1 MIFFYRL
8 ISFLV
13 LLSSSVF
20 AAGPYCPSAPANCNF
35 KNVEE
40 GLKELKEDRFF
51 NLLKS
56 PDSVCKGHLM
66 QGIKPEAVMPE
77 LMADPRFTPYVT
89 PQISQCWK
97 EGGSNSSKLE
107 TLSRYAYIQK
117 RFDDNADNLLD
128 YQVFADAV
136 LGNEPL
142 AGIDC
147 KKEAPELVGFVS
159 KCQELKAN
167 CKKSD
172 MAQTL
177 AQSFIGDYKS
187 QDIKSIEGRFKT
199 AKKIWEDCSPRQ
211 KSGKT
216 CQDAKKEMGQTAFR
230 LQVFYANY
238 PWAQEDKFLDQIG
251 KRGFEDVNLVTK
263 ALKTQVT
270 DNSRNVSTQLKELTT
285 ASQCLLRNNCDSDK
299 VNDVLERTKPLADQ
313 YFLKKGA
320 SKESNQNRAAVT
332 QFVSYNNCLDDMRE
346 AQRKTSKTLWS
357 SGIGAVGAVITMGG
371 SLVVTGLTAGGR
383 VAMGA
388 AAVGSR
394 AASVGKAAL
403 LLGQAV
409 DGTVAVHSVNEA
421 SGHCGSKSTGYF
433 KPAEKAAGPQACGI
447 PTAGQMNFK
456 KEYDGCVL
464 DIVLGAA
471 GGASLVVGLK
481 NMSKARQLAE
491 AEQASGVTRVVQSP
505 TIQNP
510 KTTNAGT
517 TTTNTAKAVEDVEKV
532 AVASTVAEKAEKAV
546 AKATTTG
553 ENATKGTGP
562 IESISPTTG
571 AEKATPSKLVSDG
584 DYISIQSADNKK
596 QSAMVLQTQES
607 ATGTLY
613 QIATKSTDGKVTKK
627 WIGQKELEGL
637 KPRLSETSR
646 SSFGSANIN
655 KHLAQ
660 SAIQNI
666 SRGSP
671 PEKVRAVV
679 GKLNDAYDGGEARLK
694 IASKLMGRDLNEA
707 EKKWIMA
714 AHNAHADTAYGDIG
728 SAKVRDKIK
737 AGEGRPS
744 SIDSKQTRLLM
755 ENGITGTEMGSNVSL
770 RAPVPNSRLNHT
782 DHYTLVNGE
791 KSLDVHITQSVVQD
805 GIIYHKVEVPG
816 HPGQYRSMP
825 EDQLL
830 TMIKPK
836 TESVATRVE
845 SAVAKVD
852 DVPTPSVQTPT
863 VLSPS
868 TTVRP
873 EPRSLNPTAANDIE
887 ALNQAQMKTVVNTS
901 RVEKLNGNSVTKPER
916 MRERIG
922 TDLGITDANRRAA
935 IAYSP
940 VADSKTMTNAV
951 QKALGADS
959 KVDVKQLR
967 QTMSFNPASGY
978 VSPNEFANAAKFVE
992 EINAKGGVKALDKLP
1007 LSASEREALN
1017 AVMARAPAYASY
1029 ADPKV
1034 RPLGQLKIR
1043 KSPVEATN
1051 PNREVVVK
1059 DAQGQTV
1066 QGRETIRQLG
1076 SDGENLST
1084 VKYTKPD
1091 GTESS
1096 ITVRTSETMDVAEA
1110 QRLQNFDR
1118 GITER
1123 ANANRAARI
1132 SASEQSG
1139 YVNPHGVPRSD
1150 IALNREVKVQVRT
1163 LDGVKDVEAVVQG
1176 APYKG
1181 VHGTQEVQ
1189 VRFQDGVQNGKP
1201 VIRYTSVAIDEIEH
1215 VKPPVVTAPTNVVAV
1230 EFKPINEVIRK
1241 PVDKA
1246 LDASSYEGQAFR
1258 RTADSEGADILLD
1271 RRIGESTHVEGLKQG
1286 VKEDY
1291 ILLRDAKVPDRNA
1304 MYVSQTGRTDDAR
1317 FNPRVF
1323 YAHQSS
1329 EYHAAVSA
1337 PKGSPTAAGREQ
1349 AELAYKGRM
1358 AYDAEGK
1365 VTRSNSARDVA
1376 LRTAR
1381 ARGMPPE
1388 EISKLEKW
1396 MDAYDQAAPRVRAVE
1411 RAEAAQKEFEAVKQT
1426 LQKALK
1432 NDSGTQ
1438 PIAQSTFE
1446 KMAQSLNDLQLTP
1459 EQKKASEVA
1468 LKKIRCARPEWKI
1481 RDNQFSTFNLKCD

>member
-1 MIFFYRL
+1 MIYSYRL
-8 ISFLV
+8 ISFLIV
-13 LLSSSVF
+13 FSSSVF

-51 NLLKS
+51 HLLKS
-56 PDSVCKGHLM
+56 PDSFCKGHLT
-66 QGIKPEAVMPE
+66 QGVKPEAVMPE

-97 EGGSNSSKLE
+97 EGGANSAKLE

-142 AGIDC
+142 AGVDC
-147 KKEAPELVGFVS
+147 KKEAPELVGLVS
-159 KCQELKAN
+159 KCQDLKAN

-172 MAQTL
+172 MAQTM
-177 AQSFIGDYKS
+177 AQSFIDEYKS
-187 QDIKSIEGRFKT
+187 QDIKSIEGRFKE

-211 KSGKT
+211 KSGKK
-216 CQDAKKEMGQTAFR
+216 CQDAKREMGQTAFR

-238 PWAQEDKFLDQIG
+238 QWAQEDKFLELIG

-263 ALKTQVT
+263 ALKTQVAE
-270 DNSRNVSTQLKELTT
+270 NRRNVATQLKELTT

-299 VNDVLERTKPLADQ
+299 VNDVLERTKPLAELD
-313 YFLKKGA
+313 FLKKGA
-320 SKESNQNRAAVT
+320 SKELNQSRAAVA
-332 QFVSYNNCLDDMRE
+332 QFVSYNNCLDDMGE
-346 AQRKTSKTLWS
+346 SQRKTSKALWS
-357 SGIGAVGAVITMGG
+357 SGVGAVGAVVTMGG
-371 SLVVTGLTAGGR
+371 SLVVTGLTAAGR

-388 AAVGSR
+388 AVVGSR

-409 DGTVAVHSVNEA
+409 DGTVAVQSVHEA

-433 KPAEKAAGPQACGI
+433 KPTEKAAGPQACGI

-464 DIVLGAA
+464 DVVLGAA

-481 NMSKARQLAE
+481 NMSNARQLAE
-491 AEQASGVTRVVQSP
+491 AEQASG
-505 TIQNP
+505 
-510 KTTNAGT
+510 
-517 TTTNTAKAVEDVEKV
+517 
-532 AVASTVAEKAEKAV
+532 V

-553 ENATKGTGP
+553 ENATKGMGP
-562 IESISPTTG
+562 IKSISPTTG

-584 DYISIQSADNKK
+584 DYISIQSAGNERK
-596 QSAMVLQTQES
+596 SAMVLQTQES

-627 WIGQKELEGL
+627 WIGQKEFEGL
-637 KPRLSETSR
+637 KPSLSEASRTS
-646 SSFGSANIN
+646 FDSANIN
-655 KHLAQ
+655 KDLAQ

-694 IASKLMGRDLNEA
+694 IASKLMGRDLNEV

-714 AHNAHADTAYGDIG
+714 AHNTHIDTVYGDIG
-728 SAKVRDKIK
+728 SVKVRDKIK
-737 AGEGRPS
+737 AGEGRPR
-744 SIDSKQTRLLM
+744 SIDSKQTRMLM
-755 ENGITGTEMGSNVSL
+755 EYGITGTETGSKVSR
-770 RAPVPNSRLNHT
+770 RAPVPNSRLNGT

-791 KSLDVHITQSVVQD
+791 KSLRVHITQSVVQD
-805 GIIYHKVEVPG
+805 GVIYHKVEVPG
-816 HPGQYRSMP
+816 YPGQYRPMT

-830 TMIKPK
+830 MMIKPK
-836 TESVATRVE
+836 TESTAVRVE

-852 DVPTPSVQTPT
+852 DVPTPSVQTPPVQT
-863 VLSPS
+863 PK

-873 EPRSLNPTAANDIE
+873 EPKSLNPSAANFIE
-887 ALNQAQMKTVVNTS
+887 ALNQAQMKTVVNTN

-922 TDLGITDANRRAA
+922 TELGITDANRRAA

-940 VADSKTMTNAV
+940 VADSKTMTNAL

-967 QTMSFNPASGY
+967 QTMSFNPAGGY
-978 VSPNEFANAAKFVE
+978 VSNSEFANAAKFVE

-1007 LSASEREALN
+1007 LSASERKALN

-1043 KSPVEATN
+1043 NSTVEATN
-1051 PNREVVVK
+1051 PNRDVVVK
-1059 DAQGQTV
+1059 DALGQTV

-1076 SDGENLST
+1076 PDGESLST
-1084 VKYTKPD
+1084 VKYTNPD
-1091 GTESS
+1091 GKESS

-1110 QRLQNFDR
+1110 QRLQNFDYE
-1118 GITER
+1118 ITKR

-1139 YVNPHGVPRSD
+1139 YINPHGVPRSE
-1150 IALNREVKVQVRT
+1150 IAPNREVNVQINT
-1163 LDGVKDVEAVVQG
+1163 PDGVKDVEAVVQG
-1176 APYKG
+1176 APYKS
-1181 VHGTQEVQ
+1181 VNGTQEVQ
-1189 VRFQDGVQNGKP
+1189 VRYQDGVHNGKP
-1201 VIRYTSVAIDEIEH
+1201 VIRYTSVAIDKIEH

-1230 EFKPINEVIRK
+1230 EFKPIDEVIRK
-1241 PVDKA
+1241 PADRA

-1271 RRIGESTHVEGLKQG
+1271 RRIGERAHVEALRQG
-1286 VKEDY
+1286 IKEDY
-1291 ILLRDAKVPDRNA
+1291 LLLREAIVKDRNE
-1304 MYVSQTGRTDDAR
+1304 MHISQIGKTDDAR

-1337 PKGSPTAAGREQ
+1337 PKGSPAAAGREQ

-1358 AYDAEGK
+1358 AYDAEGN

-1381 ARGMPPE
+1381 TRGMSPE
-1388 EISKLEKW
+1388 EIAELEKW
-1396 MDAYDQAAPRVRAVE
+1396 MEAYDQASPRVRAVE

-1432 NDSGTQ
+1432 NDLGIQ
-1438 PIAQSTFE
+1438 PMVQTTFE

-1468 LKKIRCARPEWKI
+1468 LKKIRCARPEWQIK
-1481 RDNQFSTFNLKCD
+1481 DNQFPTFNLKCD

>member
-1 MIFFYRL
+1 MIYSYRL
-8 ISFLV
+8 FFFLIMF
-13 LLSSSVF
+13 SSSVF
-20 AAGPYCPSAPANCNF
+20 ATGPYCPSAPANCNF

-51 NLLKS
+51 HLLKS
-56 PDSVCKGHLM
+56 PDSFCKGHLT
-66 QGIKPEAVMPE
+66 QGVRSEAVMPE

-89 PQISQCWK
+89 PQILQCWK
-97 EGGSNSSKLE
+97 EGGSNSAKLE

-136 LGNEPL
+136 LGKDPL
-142 AGIDC
+142 NGVDC
-147 KKEAPELVGFVS
+147 IKEAPELVGLVS
-159 KCQELKAN
+159 KCLELKAN

-172 MAQTL
+172 LAQTL
-177 AQSFIGDYKS
+177 AQSFIHEYKS
-187 QDIKSIEGRFKT
+187 QEIKSVEGRFKE
-199 AKKIWEDCSPRQ
+199 AKNVWEDCSPRQ
-211 KSGKT
+211 KSDKK

-238 PWAQEDKFLDQIG
+238 QWAQEDKFLELIG
-251 KRGFEDVNLVTK
+251 KRGFENVDLVTK
-263 ALKTQVT
+263 ALKTQVAE
-270 DNSRNVSTQLKELTT
+270 NSRNVATQLKELTT

-313 YFLKKGA
+313 DFLKKGA
-320 SKESNQNRAAVT
+320 SKELNQNRAAVA
-332 QFVSYNNCLDDMRE
+332 QFVSYNNCLDDMGE
-346 AQRKTSKTLWS
+346 SQRKTSKTLWS
-357 SGIGAVGAVITMGG
+357 SGVGAVGAVITMGG

-388 AAVGSR
+388 AVVGSR

-409 DGTVAVHSVNEA
+409 DGTIAVKSVQEA

-464 DIVLGAA
+464 DFVLGAA
-471 GGASLVVGLK
+471 GGASLFVGLK
-481 NMSKARQLAE
+481 NMSKARQPAE
-491 AEQASGVTRVVQSP
+491 VEQASGV
-505 TIQNP
+505 
-510 KTTNAGT
+510 
-517 TTTNTAKAVEDVEKV
+517 VE
-532 AVASTVAEKAEKAV
+532 
-546 AKATTTG
+546 ATTKG
-553 ENATKGTGP
+553 EKATKGTGP
-562 IESISPTTG
+562 IESSSPTT
-571 AEKATPSKLVSDG
+571 ATEKATPSKLVSNG
-584 DYISIQSADNKK
+584 DHNSIQPADKGRKSTTTLRAQNDSADTNKEF
-596 QSAMVLQTQES
+596 AES
-607 ATGTLY
+607 A
-613 QIATKSTDGKVTKK
+613 I
-627 WIGQKELEGL
+627 EL
-637 KPRLSETSR
+637 
-646 SSFGSANIN
+646 
-655 KHLAQ
+655 
-660 SAIQNI
+660 I
-666 SRGSP
+666 SRRSP
-671 PEKVRAVV
+671 PEEVRAVV
-679 GKLNDAYDGGEARLK
+679 GKLNDAIDGGEARLK
-694 IASKLMGRDLNEA
+694 IASKLMGRDLNDA

-714 AHNAHADTAYGDIG
+714 AHKTHADTAYGEIG

-744 SIDSKQTRLLM
+744 SIDSKQTRKLM
-755 ENGITGTEMGSNVSL
+755 VNGITGTETGSKVSS
-770 RAPVPNSRLNHT
+770 RAPIPNSRLNRT

-791 KSLDVHITQSVVQD
+791 KFLDVIITQSVVKN
-805 GIIYHKVEVPG
+805 GVIYHKVEVPG
-816 HPGQYRSMP
+816 YPGRYQAMT
-825 EDQLL
+825 EDDLL
-830 TMIKPK
+830 SMIKPK
-836 TESVATRVE
+836 TESEAARVE

-852 DVPTPSVQTPT
+852 DVPTPTVQTTPAQAST
-863 VLSPS
+863 

-873 EPRSLNPTAANDIE
+873 ETKSLNASAANDIE
-887 ALNQAQMKTVVNTS
+887 ALNQAQMKTVVSTN
-901 RVEKLNGNSVTKPER
+901 RVEKLNGNSKPKSQR

-967 QTMSFNPASGY
+967 QMMSFNPASGY
-978 VSPNEFANAAKFVE
+978 VLQNEFVNAAKFVE

-1029 ADPKV
+1029 VDPKV

-1096 ITVRTSETMDVAEA
+1096 ITVRTSETMDVDEA

-1123 ANANRAARI
+1123 ANANRAAHI
-1132 SASEQSG
+1132 TASEQSG
-1139 YVNPHGVPRSD
+1139 YVNPHGVHRSD
-1150 IALNREVKVQVRT
+1150 IAPNREVKVQVLT
-1163 LDGVKDVEAVVQG
+1163 SEGVKDVEGVVQG
-1176 APYKG
+1176 APYRG
-1181 VHGTQEVQ
+1181 VNGNQEVQ

-1201 VIRYTSVAIDEIEH
+1201 VIRFTSVAIDEIEH
-1215 VKPPVVTAPTNVVAV
+1215 VKPPVVTAPTNLVAV
-1230 EFKPINEVIRK
+1230 EFKSINEVIRR

-1246 LDASSYEGQAFR
+1246 LDADSYEGQAFR
-1258 RTADSEGADILLD
+1258 RSADSEGADILLD
-1271 RRIGESTHVEGLKQG
+1271 RRIGERAHVESLRLG
-1286 VKEDY
+1286 VNEDY
-1291 ILLRDAKVPDRNA
+1291 LLLREAKIPDRSA
-1304 MYVSQTGRTDDAR
+1304 MHVSQTGKTDDAR

-1323 YAHQSS
+1323 YAHQYN
-1329 EYHAAVSA
+1329 EYHAAISA
-1337 PKGSPTAAGREQ
+1337 PKGSPAAAGREQ

-1358 AYDAEGK
+1358 VYDAEGN

-1376 LRTAR
+1376 LRTAS
-1381 ARGMPPE
+1381 ARGMSQE
-1388 EISKLEKW
+1388 EISKLERW

-1411 RAEAAQKEFEAVKQT
+1411 RAEAAQKEFEAVRQT

-1432 NDSGTQ
+1432 NESGTQ
-1438 PIAQSTFE
+1438 PMALSTFE